1 MALND
6 KLTEKDETIVELRET
21 INEKTQQI
29 KELEI
34 ELSNRPEIK
43 DDSSSSSEKPDYTAE
58 IEEWKRKYEEVSGK
72 FERLNTEFEKYKI
85 KAESEIEE
93 LTISVANLEKRNV
106 ELKLMTSKIHQTDKY
121 QHILRKIYTMFQ

>member
-21 INEKTQQI
+21 INENTKQI

-43 DDSSSSSEKPDYTAE
+43 DDSSSSSEKPDLNAE
-58 IEEWKRKYEEVSGK
+58 IEEWKRKHDEVSGK
-72 FERLNTEFEKYKI
+72 FDRLTKEFEKYKI
-85 KAESEIEE
+85 KAESETEE

-106 ELKLMTSKIHQTDKY
+106 ELKLM
-121 QHILRKIYTMFQ
+121 LRNNNISLDGSP

>member
-58 IEEWKRKYEEVSGK
+58 IEEWKRKYEEMSGK
-72 FERLNTEFEKYKI
+72 FERLNKEFEKYKI
-85 KAESEIEE
+85 RADSEIEE
-93 LTISVANLEKRNV
+93 LKITAANLDKRNV
-106 ELKLMTSKIHQTDKY
+106 ELKLM
-121 QHILRKIYTMFQ
+121 LRNNNINLDGSP

>member
-58 IEEWKRKYEEVSGK
+58 IEEWKRKYEEISGK
-72 FERLNTEFEKYKI
+72 FDRLNKEFEKYKI
-85 KAESEIEE
+85 KAESETEE

-106 ELKLMTSKIHQTDKY
+106 ELKLM
-121 QHILRKIYTMFQ
+121 LRNNNINLDGSP